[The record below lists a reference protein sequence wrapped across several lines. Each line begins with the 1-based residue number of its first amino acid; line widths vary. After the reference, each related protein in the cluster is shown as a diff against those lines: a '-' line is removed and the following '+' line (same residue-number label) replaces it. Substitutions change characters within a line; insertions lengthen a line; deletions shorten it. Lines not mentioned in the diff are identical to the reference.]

1 MTGRFAPLRIVEQ
14 PQGAELACVDHWP
27 LVVSAELAQA
37 LQEAQV
43 TGLELVPVG
52 PDRPV
57 RWYGVR
63 VTHRLPPV
71 AIPPT
76 RLPRDQ
82 ALTPQCAADHL
93 WKGSDSSQWV
103 YRRQGLAAADFN
115 HTYEYVG
122 DRRTAIR
129 YKVISQRVYRLL
141 REVGV
146 KRLSCAP
153 IRIVD

>member
-1 MTGRFAPLRIVEQ
+1 M
-14 PQGAELACVDHWP
+14 DHWP

-57 RWYGVR
+57 QWYGMR

-82 ALTPQCAADHL
+82 ALTPQCA
-93 WKGSDSSQWV
+93 
-103 YRRQGLAAADFN
+103 RRSLVERIGQFPVGLPPPGAWPRPTSTTPTSTLA
-115 HTYEYVG
+115 T
-122 DRRTAIR
+122 
-129 YKVISQRVYRLL
+129 
-141 REVGV
+141 
-146 KRLSCAP
+146 
-153 IRIVD
+153 